1 MAYGP
6 VYPRANWSKFSQ
18 FLSQAQLVINGSS
31 LDYQDVHQ
39 MIKRHESLTF
49 MLDDT
54 SDRLDKLNDT
64 VSKLKIEFLNVTQ

>member
-18 FLSQAQLVINGSS
+18 FLSQAQLVFNGSS

-39 MIKRHESLTF
+39 MIKRHVTIESLTV

-54 SDRLDKLNDT
+54 SDRLDKLKDT
-64 VSKLKIEFLNVTQ
+64 ISKIEFINVI